1 MKLVRYG
8 RLGAEKPGVIG
19 ADGKLRALA
28 SVIDDITP
36 EVLAPASLK
45 RLKKLD
51 VARLPAVGGHPRLG
65 CPLAGIGKMVCIG
78 LNYTDHAAEVGLALP
93 KEPTLFIKANSA
105 ICGPDDPTVRPRDGV
120 KLDYEVE
127 LAAVIGRDARYV
139 DEADA
144 LDHVAGY
151 AIVNDV
157 SERAFQMERG
167 GTTTKGKSADTFG
180 PVGPWLVTADEVGD
194 PQALAVWTD
203 VNGERRQDGN
213 TANMVF
219 NVRQLVAYVSRFMA
233 LEAGDLIS
241 TGTPAGVGH
250 GSKPPR
256 YLKPG
261 DVVEMGITGL
271 GVQRHTVVDWTP
283 REPTLAASEA
293 AYEALRCSAGPVTSR
308 RRSGIAAFDV
318 RLVSARAGDGDR
330 CGSRTLHFRTCSTT
344 SHRGTATATRI
355 PITECRVIGA
365 PSCPSGRLPLGRSDR
380 PRP

>member
-51 VARLPAVGGHPRLG
+51 VARLPAVSGHPRLG

-93 KEPTLFIKANSA
+93 KEPTFFIKANSA
-105 ICGPDDPTVRPRDGV
+105 ICGPDDPTVRPRDGA

-151 AIVNDV
+151 TIVNDV
-157 SERAFQMERG
+157 SERAFQMER
-167 GTTTKGKSADTFG
+167 A
-180 PVGPWLVTADEVGD
+180 WHHDEG
-194 PQALAVWTD
+194 Q
-203 VNGERRQDGN
+203 ERRHL
-213 TANMVF
+213 
-219 NVRQLVAYVSRFMA
+219 RSRRSLA
-233 LEAGDLIS
+233 
-241 TGTPAGVGH
+241 GH
-250 GSKPPR
+250 GRRGGRSAGPR
-256 YLKPG
+256 RLDRRQWRAQAGRQYG
-261 DVVEMGITGL
+261 QH
-271 GVQRHTVVDWTP
+271 GVQRAPARGLCQPVHGP
-283 REPTLAASEA
+283 RGGRPDLDGHP
-293 AYEALRCSAGPVTSR
+293 RGRGPRQQAPEISQ
-308 RRSGIAAFDV
+308 
-318 RLVSARAGDGDR
+318 AR
-330 CGSRTLHFRTCSTT
+330 
-344 SHRGTATATRI
+344 
-355 PITECRVIGA
+355 
-365 PSCPSGRLPLGRSDR
+365 
-380 PRP
+380 